1 MPDKD
6 VIKGKAKQGRGL
18 IKEAAGDANG
28 KLSVKVAAKV
38 EQAVGKAQEAVG
50 HAKDAVK
57 EAAEKK
63 H

>member
-6 VIKGKAKQGRGL
+6 VIKGKAKKGRGL

-28 KLSVKVAAKV
+28 KLTDKLAGKTD
-38 EQAVGKAQEAVG
+38 QAVGKVQEAVG

-57 EAAEKK
+57 DAAAKR